1 MNSSRPFSMAVRK
14 YTLAFRNTIFT
25 NTRYYVTVVWPECIC
40 CCRSVI
46 NASSPWFCNSLLS
59 AMRFSEHS
67 KHHYDEAWS
76 ACEFRASFASKYAC
90 RRRCFAHISTVW
102 MHFLVLAIIPQMIYI
117 FCARVPGEML
127 HERDSCRLSYPL
139 HSANDIFTRI
149 ACNFSKFAVVPT
161 CIVFLTIFLS
171 FLSIRQF
178 MVLRLQPW
186 KLRSDC
192 FNVDSF
198 CSSTNLGIPTMSD

>member
-1 MNSSRPFSMAVRK
+1 MRIPRVFCKQICMSTSMFRTHFHRMNAFSSSRDH
-14 YTLAFRNTIFT
+14 
-25 NTRYYVTVVWPECIC
+25 
-40 CCRSVI
+40 
-46 NASSPWFCNSLLS
+46 SPNDLYLL
-59 AMRFSEHS
+59 R
-67 KHHYDEAWS
+67 
-76 ACEFRASFASKYAC
+76 
-90 RRRCFAHISTVW
+90 
-102 MHFLVLAIIPQMIYI
+102 QG
-117 FCARVPGEML
+117 PGRML

-161 CIVFLTIFLS
+161 CIVSLTIFLS